1 MANIWEDTD
10 LTEAVYEGLG
20 KAEKNREEADVLA
33 VMAAMA
39 DAYGPDNHPT
49 DADVIAT
56 RIRQECLARSA

>member
-10 LTEAVYEGLG
+10 LSMAVYEGLG
-20 KAEKNREEADVLA
+20 KAGKNREDEDVLA
-33 VMAAMA
+33 VMAIMA

-56 RIRQECLARSA
+56 RVRQECLARSA

>member
-10 LTEAVYEGLG
+10 LTAAVYEGLG
-20 KAEKNREEADVLA
+20 KAEKNREDADVLA